1 MVLIKPLWGK
11 VREMKKLFEEWAV
24 THFGE
29 HIREKF
35 ESYDEEDGYAEP
47 LINAMWIG
55 FNGYKILSEQ

>member
-1 MVLIKPLWGK
+1 
-11 VREMKKLFEEWAV
+11 MKKLFEEWAL